1 MTQAEGVHDPVQEA
15 HGELAL
21 ARIALAGD
29 DLHHAANH
37 LAGAIA
43 HAPSLPEVHELL
55 AALAAR
61 SPDGGLSLFPLD
73 DRPFLGAVVAHA
85 HLRAASDVDGALS
98 LLAKATAF
106 DPAQPWADVSWVR
119 ALPGDRVD
127 PDAFV
132 QVLVT
137 LMRELGEPAA
147 PEVRRANAA
156 YLELATRVMA
166 AHPQHAM
173 LHGAAAGVGRRL
185 GDPAQAARW
194 GETAYRLEPTKLT
207 AVWYAY
213 ALRAAGRL
221 PDALAVMAE
230 ARRQNPLDLDL
241 NADVASWLSDA
252 GRLDEA
258 LSVIED
264 AMRIDPTY
272 DCAVHTAYRLR
283 FQRDGDPQHLVALSD
298 FVRTTPQTSHDHT
311 DLADCCDGRTW
322 LGIVAG
328 PSASCINVLG
338 QFPADQRDSEG
349 EIGISGLEPPSA
361 LAIFRREMPNVSV
374 SIAGDPPPDM
384 VQPLRPGRV
393 LWQYAGFRADPAVP
407 PPSARA
413 TALLAELASGT
424 WPDPV
429 SAYDHALPLGEL
441 PLSDLLGLLVYP
453 PPVPD
458 RMAGIPDG
466 WWERSAQTFA
476 ALGILHCRE
485 LAAEPGDTTAQRA
498 VLAEIAYGVEDWT
511 TEAALFALV
520 VAAWLDPGC
529 RTEVGELV
537 GRRFLAATEA
547 SQQRPVT
554 ILSSLAHLV
563 RLVPDVNP
571 ELGRL
576 ADTVLADEADDDAD
590 RPAAEIPEQPKK
602 RSLLRR
608 LTGR

>member
-1 MTQAEGVHDPVQEA
+1 MTHAEGVHDPIQEA

-21 ARIALAGD
+21 ARIALAED
-29 DLHHAANH
+29 DLQHAANH
-37 LAGAIA
+37 LAGAVTY
-43 HAPSLPEVHELL
+43 APGLPEVHEVL

-61 SPDGGLSLFPLD
+61 TPDGGLSLFPLD
-73 DRPFLGAVVAHA
+73 DQPYLGTVVAHA
-85 HLRAASDVDGALS
+85 HLRSTSDVDGALS

-106 DPAQPWADVSWVR
+106 DPATPWADVSWVH
-119 ALPGDRVD
+119 ALPGERVD
-127 PDAFV
+127 PDSFV

-137 LMRELGEPAA
+137 LMRELGEPA
-147 PEVRRANAA
+147 PDEVRHANAV
-156 YLELATRVMA
+156 YLGLTARVLA
-166 AHPQHAM
+166 AHPKHAM

-185 GDPAQAARW
+185 GDPAVAVQW
-194 GETAYRLEPTKLT
+194 GETAYRLEPSKLT

-258 LSVIED
+258 LAVIED

-283 FQRDGDPQHLVALSD
+283 FQRDDDPSHLIALAD
-298 FVRTTPQTSHDHT
+298 FVRTSPQTSHEHT
-311 DLADCCDGRTW
+311 DLSDCCQGRTW
-322 LGIVAG
+322 LGFVAG
-328 PSASCINVLG
+328 PSASCINVLE
-338 QFPADQRDSEG
+338 QFPPEQRDSEG

-361 LAIFRREMPNVSV
+361 LAIFRREMPNVTV
-374 SIAGDPPPDM
+374 SIAGDVPPDM
-384 VQPLRPGRV
+384 VRPLRRGRV
-393 LWQYAGFRADPAVP
+393 LWWYAGFTAEPAVP

-413 TALLAELASGT
+413 GALLAELAAPA

-453 PPVPD
+453 PPRPD
-458 RMAGIPDG
+458 RMAGVPDG

-485 LAAEPGDTTAQRA
+485 LATTPGDTAPHRA
-498 VLAEIAYGVEDWT
+498 VLTEIAYGIEDWT
-511 TEAALFALV
+511 TEVALFALI
-520 VAAWLDPGC
+520 VAAWFDPDC
-529 RTEVGELV
+529 RDEVRELV
-537 GRRFLAATEA
+537 GRRFLDAVEAT
-547 SQQRPVT
+547 QHRPVT
-554 ILSSLAHLV
+554 ILTSLAALV
-563 RLVPDVNP
+563 QLAPGMVAEVTSLAR
-571 ELGRL
+571 EIL
-576 ADTVLADEADDDAD
+576 ADAEAAGDDDGDDEA
-590 RPAAEIPEQPKK
+590 AE
-602 RSLLRR
+602 
-608 LTGR
+608 

>member
-1 MTQAEGVHDPVQEA
+1 MTQADGVHDPIQEA

-29 DLHHAANH
+29 DLTHAANH
-37 LAGAIA
+37 VAGAIA
-43 HAPSLPEVHELL
+43 YAPGLPEVHELL
-55 AALAAR
+55 AAIAAR
-61 SPDGGLSLFPLD
+61 RPDGGLSLFPLND
-73 DRPFLGAVVAHA
+73 HPFLGTVVAHA
-85 HLRAASDVDGALS
+85 HLRSASDVDGALS

-106 DPAQPWADVSWVR
+106 DPAQPWADVAWVR

-127 PDAFV
+127 PDTFV

-137 LMRELGEPAA
+137 LMRELGEPTSD
-147 PEVRRANAA
+147 EVRQANAV
-156 YLELATRVMA
+156 YLELTARVLA
-166 AHPQHAM
+166 ANPKHAM

-185 GDPAQAARW
+185 GDPAVAAHW
-194 GETAYRLEPTKLT
+194 GETAYQLEPSKLT

-258 LSVIED
+258 LAVIED

-298 FVRTTPQTSHDHT
+298 FVRTAPATSHEHT
-311 DLADCCDGRTW
+311 DLADCCQGRTW
-322 LGIVAG
+322 LGFVAG
-328 PSASCINVLG
+328 PSASCINVLD

-361 LAIFRREMPNVSV
+361 LAIFRREMPNVTV
-374 SIAGDPPPDM
+374 AVAGDPPPDM

-393 LWQYAGFRADPAVP
+393 LWQYAGFRAEPAVP

-413 TALLAELASGT
+413 SALLAEVAAPS

-441 PLSDLLGLLVYP
+441 PLSDLVGLLVYP
-453 PPVPD
+453 PPAPE

-485 LAAEPGDTTAQRA
+485 LATTPGDTTAQRA
-498 VLAEIAYGVEDWT
+498 VLAEIAYGIEDWT
-511 TEAALFALV
+511 TEVALFALV
-520 VAAWLDPGC
+520 VAAWLDPDC
-529 RTEVGELV
+529 RDEVRELV
-537 GRRFLAATEA
+537 GRRFLDAVEAT
-547 SQQRPVT
+547 QHRPVT
-554 ILSSLAHLV
+554 ILASLAALAQLTPGMV
-563 RLVPDVNP
+563 AEVTSLAR
-571 ELGRL
+571 EIL
-576 ADTVLADEADDDAD
+576 ADLEAEQDDAE
-590 RPAAEIPEQPKK
+590 A
-602 RSLLRR
+602 
-608 LTGR
+608 